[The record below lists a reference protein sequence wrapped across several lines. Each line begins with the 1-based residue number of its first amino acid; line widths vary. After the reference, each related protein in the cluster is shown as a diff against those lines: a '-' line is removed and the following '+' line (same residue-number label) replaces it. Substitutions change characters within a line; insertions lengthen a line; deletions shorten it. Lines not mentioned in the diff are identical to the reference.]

1 MYSDALIPDSKFIFK
16 MTGVKIVD
24 YSNLKFKKDEKLSF
38 TCKLKQRKSA
48 VKNRCGVK
56 DKTPCPCEKP
66 MMTIHCS
73 KPKSSCS
80 TIGAQN
86 AKQIIQTQPSINTV
100 SVTNKNTN
108 TVNTESDCKCNNLDM
123 TYQECKSNSKCLK
136 KSVKKPKSDE
146 SCKFPMEED
155 LNIND
160 NNESKERKNCSAVL
174 NTGRSTFNDSSNYDC
189 TVSCVEISLREPDQ
203 SCSSTPPPAEK
214 APNSNAICGTT
225 ISLVQGARAEP
236 EDQSARFC
244 SSVQN
249 TQATPLC
256 QSSGTAESVREPPQE
271 RRDCKNSERTENG
284 GREDAIFG
292 SGQRR
297 PSLGPRMSAPEPRD
311 RCASAPRGP
320 TSDDRRRVEQRPAK
334 DQNRSCPVA
343 LMELRPPTPRRPDIS
358 AVSYSDRSASQQQQ
372 QQHESVGPSNAN
384 RSDTA
389 ALIAATA
396 DWDPEV
402 SSYSAFSGRHMA
414 EDRSRFLTSERTI
427 DDLRPAAMR
436 SRPSSPLPQLLPAND
451 FHSAAAA
458 AAANND
464 NDLSDGSFGASS
476 DWSDELGFDRCQS
489 CVAQSNASSLS
500 TLTSSDSSI
509 EMRIAAR
516 QPLGRNVNYARRRHN
531 LSMSNND
538 RYPFDDSLT
547 PNLSDVSLQ
556 RGDRAVAD
564 VWPPACD
571 LVEDVSMPG
580 SLVTGPWSLSM
591 SGSRSGRGQEFGD
604 AGASDQYDTSCSED
618 GSVSNESGRDDY
630 GGAETDDDGGDAAP
644 QPSRNY

>member
-1 MYSDALIPDSKFIFK
+1 MYSDALIPDAKFIFK

-24 YSNLKFKKDEKLSF
+24 YSNLKFKKDENLPF

-66 MMTIHCS
+66 MMTINCS

-86 AKQIIQTQPSINTV
+86 AKQIIQTKPSINTV
-100 SVTNKNTN
+100 SITNKNTN
-108 TVNTESDCKCNNLDM
+108 TVNTESDCKFNNLDM
-123 TYQECKSNSKCLK
+123 TYKECKSNSKCRK
-136 KSVKKPKSDE
+136 RSVKKTKSDE
-146 SCKFPMEED
+146 SCKFPIEED

-160 NNESKERKNCSAVL
+160 NNESKERKNCSTVL
-174 NTGRSTFNDSSNYDC
+174 NAGRSSFNDSSNYDW
-189 TVSCVEISLREPDQ
+189 TVSSVEISSREPDR

-214 APNSNAICGTT
+214 APDSNAICGTS
-225 ISLVQGARAEP
+225 ISLVQVARVEP
-236 EDQSARFC
+236 EDQSAQLC
-244 SSVQN
+244 NSVQN
-249 TQATPLC
+249 T

-284 GREDAIFG
+284 GRADAIFG
-292 SGQRR
+292 SGRRR
-297 PSLGPRMSAPEPRD
+297 PSPALRMSAPEPRD
-311 RCASAPRGP
+311 RCASAPRSGP
-320 TSDDRRRVEQRPAK
+320 TSDDQRRVGQCPAK
-334 DQNRSCPVA
+334 DQNRSCPAA
-343 LMELRPPTPRRPDIS
+343 LAELRPPRLPDTS
-358 AVSYSDRSASQQQQ
+358 AVLCSDRSASQQQQ

-389 ALIAATA
+389 ARA

-427 DDLRPAAMR
+427 YDHRPAAMR

-464 NDLSDGSFGASS
+464 NDLSDGSFGASN

-489 CVAQSNASSLS
+489 CVAQSNRFGEDNNNNFDNASSLS

-538 RYPFDDSLT
+538 RYPFDDSLQH
-547 PNLSDVSLQ
+547 D
-556 RGDRAVAD
+556 GRAVAD
-564 VWPPACD
+564 VWLPACD

-591 SGSRSGRGQEFGD
+591 SSSRSGRGRELDD
-604 AGASDQYDTSCSED
+604 AGAPDQYDTSCSEN
-618 GSVSNESGRDDY
+618 GNVSNESGRDDY

-644 QPSRNY
+644 QHSRNY